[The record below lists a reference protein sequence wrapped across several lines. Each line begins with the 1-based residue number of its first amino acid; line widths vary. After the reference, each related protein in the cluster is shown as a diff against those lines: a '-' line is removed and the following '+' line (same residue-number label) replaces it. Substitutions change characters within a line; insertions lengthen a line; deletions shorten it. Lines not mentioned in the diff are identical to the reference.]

1 MVSEWGRANGG
12 SMWRESR
19 KTGSKRPEQLGVV
32 AVVGALIVKGA
43 VF

>member
-1 MVSEWGRANGG
+1 MR
-12 SMWRESR
+12 RESR
-19 KTGSKRPEQLGVV
+19 KTAWNRPEQLDMI

>member
-1 MVSEWGRANGG
+1 MR
-12 SMWRESR
+12 RESR

-32 AVVGALIVKGA
+32 AVVRALIVKGA